1 MSASTRVPLAW
12 KNLTHDR
19 RKLAVAIAGI
29 AFAVML
35 MFQQRGFNHALFD
48 STVELV
54 KHLDGDLVILSQAR
68 FSLSAELRFPREVL
82 DVVQASPF
90 VESANGVYLE
100 NVSASLR
107 APGRRSLPIRVIAFD
122 LNQPIYLD
130 PDTRLAGLRP
140 RLSQPGTALID
151 RFSKTNF
158 GVDLSSDFARPQS
171 VELANRQL
179 DIVGT
184 FSLGRDFANDG
195 NLIMSLENF
204 RAYFPFRHSDPTGL
218 VDLGIVRCR
227 PGVSLDAARRD
238 VEARLPQEAVA
249 LVRDEYIRREIRFW
263 ARNTPIGVIFA
274 VGSVMGFVVGV
285 IICYQVLAT
294 DIADHLSEFATLKAM
309 GYTSRYFFQ
318 LVIRQSLYLSFL
330 GFAIGLALSLLLF
343 RYIEA
348 VTGLLMVMTWGRAL
362 VILGLTIAMC
372 VLSGLLAL
380 RKLILADP
388 ASLFT

>member
-1 MSASTRVPLAW
+1 
-12 KNLTHDR
+12 LTHDR